1 MWGNQNPWITSEA
14 WNAAA
19 ALENNLAIPPM
30 VKHRTAV
37 WLSNSPPG
45 CTPQRNEHV
54 CPCNN
59 RATTETESL
68 QQRCSQ
74 QPKGRNDPNVY
85 HLIIA
90 DWATKRK
97 EILIHV
103 MMWKNLENIMLRKR
117 SRSRK
122 TTYCVILLIGNP
134 QNREIYKYTRG
145 CLGLMAGMEVAKR
158 VDSSRRWSFFVRWW
172 ECSKTDYGDVCTYPW
187 IF

>member
-1 MWGNQNPWITSEA
+1 MGYYFTPTGMARIKNSD
-14 WNAAA
+14 
-19 ALENNLAIPPM
+19 NNKGWSGCGEIRTLGLHQRREMLQQLWKTIWRSLQWLNTELPYDSAILLLGAHPREM
-30 VKHRTAV
+30 NTCA
-37 WLSNSPPG
+37 
-45 CTPQRNEHV
+45 
-54 CPCNN
+54 

-90 DWATKRK
+90 DWATKGK

-122 TTYCVILLIGNP
+122 TTYCVILLIGYP
-134 QNREIYKYTRG
+134 QNREIYK
-145 CLGLMAGMEVAKR
+145 
-158 VDSSRRWSFFVRWW
+158 
-172 ECSKTDYGDVCTYPW
+172 
-187 IF
+187 